1 MSDDNKNDE
10 FESVNGYREEAAA
23 EVVPLDSQRKSE
35 EEAFEEDRQTVKTHR
50 VGILALVLSILSL
63 LIMPIILGAAGIIT
77 GIYARRRESK
87 TLGNWAI
94 GIGAVSIIASLIFSP
109 YL

>member
-1 MSDDNKNDE
+1 MSNDKRNDE
-10 FESVNGYREEAAA
+10 FEPANDYREEAAA
-23 EVVPLDSQRKSE
+23 EVVPLDSHRKSE
-35 EEAFEEDRQTVKTHR
+35 EEMFEEDRQTVKNYSI
-50 VGILALVLSILSL
+50 GIFALVLSILSL

-77 GIYARRRESK
+77 GIYARRRDSK

-94 GIGAVSIIASLIFSP
+94 GIGAISIVASLFFSP

>member
-1 MSDDNKNDE
+1 MTEYKKDE
-10 FESVNGYREEAAA
+10 FEAVNDYREEAAA
-23 EVVPLDSQRKSE
+23 EVVPLESHRKSE
-35 EEAFEEDRQTVKTHR
+35 EERFEEDRQTVQNHR
-50 VGILALVLSILSL
+50 VGIFALVLSILSL

-77 GIYARRRESK
+77 GIYARRRKSE

-94 GIGAVSIIASLIFSP
+94 GIGALSIIASLFFSP

>member
-1 MSDDNKNDE
+1 MTDYNKDE
-10 FESVNGYREEAAA
+10 FEAVNDYREEAAA
-23 EVVPLDSQRKSE
+23 EVVPLESHRKSE
-35 EEAFEEDRQTVKTHR
+35 EETFEEDRRTVKTHS
-50 VGILALVLSILSL
+50 VGIFALVLSILSL

-77 GIYARRRESK
+77 GIYARRRDSK

-94 GIGAVSIIASLIFSP
+94 GIGAVSIIASLFFSP